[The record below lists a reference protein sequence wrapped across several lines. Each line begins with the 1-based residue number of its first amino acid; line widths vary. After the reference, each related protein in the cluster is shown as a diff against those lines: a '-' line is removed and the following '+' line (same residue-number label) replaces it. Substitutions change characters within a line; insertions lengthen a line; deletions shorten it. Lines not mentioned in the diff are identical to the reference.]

1 MAASTAFPLPART
14 GFLALLVVAC
24 GLLASCVTSLY
35 PLSENPKDFIYRS
48 DLRGVWQ
55 QSDGDA
61 YVQVAGSGDTA
72 YALTL
77 VEVRT
82 HDDVS
87 VNDTSYF
94 IGRLLQ
100 KEGSLFLDCVVDL
113 ERQLDYKRLGDYTR
127 AGLAPTHFLFHLSLR
142 DKGDVMELG
151 QLQAEGLEKVLRE
164 RYPRTLYRKD
174 GESILLVEPPSGL
187 ASLLVQLLKEP
198 SVWEKST
205 WTRKQ
210 GQ

>member
-1 MAASTAFPLPART
+1 MV
-14 GFLALLVVAC
+14 LLVLAC

-35 PLSENPKDFIYRS
+35 PLSDNPQDFTYRPE
-48 DLRGVWQ
+48 LRGTWQ
-55 QSDGDA
+55 QADGDA
-61 YVQVAGSGDTA
+61 YVKVEGRGDTA

-94 IGRLLQ
+94 TGRLLQ

-127 AGLAPTHFLFHLSLR
+127 AGLAPTHFLFHLTLR
-142 DKGDVMELG
+142 DKGAVLELG
-151 QLQAEGLEKVLRE
+151 QLQAEGLEKILRE
-164 RYPRTLYRKD
+164 RHPRALYRKD
-174 GESILLVEPPSGL
+174 GESILLVEPPPGLSG
-187 ASLLVQLLKEP
+187 LLVQLLKEP
-198 SVWEKST
+198 GVWEKST